1 MFTGKVGDDLCDVDR
16 FNLAFFLAEK
26 IVLIKNIKLNL
37 DSDEMAGNISK
48 NKLN

>member
-1 MFTGKVGDDLCDVDR
+1 MLAGKVGDDLCDVDR

-26 IVLIKNIKLNL
+26 IRVDKRTLNL
-37 DSDEMAGNISK
+37 DSDEMSGNISK